1 MGSDRHCR
9 QLTVRYCPYLHHVST
24 LDGQLTA
31 DLALRLQEAAIVLVP
46 HMTQEHHTGSL
57 KRRPHINQKT
67 HLVLGGAIVKSYLI
81 QVSTVV
87 MQWCS

>member
-1 MGSDRHCR
+1 M
-9 QLTVRYCPYLHHVST
+9 
-24 LDGQLTA
+24 
-31 DLALRLQEAAIVLVP
+31 LVP